1 MSALITMWRPLKYM
15 SVAHKIIAHRT
26 GMRAEA
32 TKLDTVIAASLKKL
46 GYVGKVALLNIQG
59 FSFNKTAAYLT
70 IVE

>member
-26 GMRAEA
+26 GMQAEA
-32 TKLDTVIAASLKKL
+32 AKLDIVIAAKLKEL
-46 GYVGKVALLNIQG
+46 GYRGKVALLNVPDL
-59 FSFNKTAAYLT
+59 SFNKAVAYLT